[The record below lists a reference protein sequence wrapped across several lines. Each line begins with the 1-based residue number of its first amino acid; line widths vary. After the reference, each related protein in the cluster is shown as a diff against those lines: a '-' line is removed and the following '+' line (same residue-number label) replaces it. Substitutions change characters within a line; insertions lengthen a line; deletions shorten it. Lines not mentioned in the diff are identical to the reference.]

1 MNLLPRRLR
10 GRLLLANLV
19 VAGAAIGTV
28 LLGVSLVGP
37 GYFQE
42 AMGHQPGDPAGQAM
56 DELTLA
62 AFREAVRTA
71 LLAAAAT
78 ALAAAVVVSLA
89 LSSRIAN
96 PVSRLVEAA
105 RRVAAGHYAERVP
118 VEAEGEVG
126 ELAGAF
132 NQMSASL
139 EGTERRRLQLVG
151 DVAHEL
157 RTPLTTLDG
166 YLEGIQ
172 DGVIEATPQT
182 WELLRRETARL
193 TRLVDDLSE
202 LWRAE
207 ARQLPLH
214 LQDVEVRAVVVESVE
229 RFATVA
235 GERGLRLEIDAA
247 AGLFVRAD
255 RDRLVQILGNYLSN
269 AMRHAPP
276 RSVVRIAARP
286 HGDSADISVTD
297 AGPGLTGAQVGQVFE
312 RFYRLDA
319 ARSRDGGGAGI
330 GLSIVRALAEAM
342 DGRAWAESPG
352 AGLGATFFL
361 RLPRGARASGTRDA
375 AES

>member
-1 MNLLPRRLR
+1 MPRRLR
-10 GRLLLANLV
+10 GRLLIANLI
-19 VAGAAIGTV
+19 VAAAAIGTV
-28 LLGVSLVGP
+28 LVGVSLVGP
-37 GYFQE
+37 GYFQD
-42 AMGHQPGDPAGQAM
+42 AMGHQPGDPAGQQM

-62 AFREAVRTA
+62 AFHEAIRTA

-89 LSSRIAN
+89 LSNRIAN
-96 PVSRLVEAA
+96 PVSRLVHAA

-118 VEAEGEVG
+118 VEGEGEIG
-126 ELAGAF
+126 DLAGAF
-132 NQMSASL
+132 NVMSASL

-166 YLEGIQ
+166 YLEGLQ
-172 DGVIEATPQT
+172 DGVIEPTDET
-182 WELLRRETARL
+182 WNLLRRETERL
-193 TRLVDDLSE
+193 MRLVGDLAE

-214 LQDVEVRAVVVESVE
+214 TDVVPIESLVSEVLGRFTPAARE
-229 RFATVA
+229 RQ
-235 GERGLRLEIDAA
+235 LRLESNVTRGTAA
-247 AGLFVRAD
+247 LAD

-269 AMRHAPP
+269 AIRHAP
-276 RSVVRIAARP
+276 SGTAILVSARRD
-286 HGDSADISVTD
+286 GDDVHLSVTD
-297 AGPGLTGAQVGQVFE
+297 EGAGLAVEQQAQVFE

-330 GLSIVRALAEAM
+330 GLAIVRALAEAM

-352 AGLGATFFL
+352 PGRGSTFFVSV
-361 RLPRGARASGTRDA
+361 PA
-375 AES
+375 AAWS